1 MLVTINA
8 NMLMGYVKKFAS
20 TSSSFLRV
28 QLGFVEGVIAFVC
41 FVMFFTQGMSIYK
54 LFELAC

>member
-1 MLVTINA
+1 
-8 NMLMGYVKKFAS
+8 MGYVKRFAS